1 MAEIEKLSPLVVG
14 QLIKSVGIVYPVNA
28 EWTEV
33 ETPVCT
39 KMLECGHVIIDYG
52 EGIDNAPM
60 NTLQLKKVRYLD
72 ESGNVIVTNRDSPKE
87 RFTVDDLYKI
97 AFPDDPIQ
105 KYFAGIYQ
113 EIENKY
119 KKRLADLE
127 RVNVNYVK
135 PTGKGMKTND
145 RKTNKNIFRG

>member
-1 MAEIEKLSPLVVG
+1 MAEIKKLSPLVVG
-14 QLIKSVGIVYPVNA
+14 QLMKSAGIVYPVRSEMA
-28 EWTEV
+28 EIV
-33 ETPVCT
+33 NPICK
-39 KMLECGHVIIDYG
+39 KMAEPVIIDYG
-52 EGIDNAPM
+52 VDIDNAPM
-60 NTLQLKKVRYLD
+60 NTLQLKKVGYLD
-72 ESGNVIVTNRDSPKE
+72 ESGNVIVTDGDPVKE
-87 RFTVDDLYKI
+87 CFTVDDLYKI

-135 PTGKGMKTND
+135 LTGKGVKTND
-145 RKTNKNIFRG
+145 KP